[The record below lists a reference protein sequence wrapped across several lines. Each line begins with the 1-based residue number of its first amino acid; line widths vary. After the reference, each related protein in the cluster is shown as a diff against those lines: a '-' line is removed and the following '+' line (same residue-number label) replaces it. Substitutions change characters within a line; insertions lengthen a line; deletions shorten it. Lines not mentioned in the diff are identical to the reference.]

1 MNSGDMSGFLPP
13 KEDEIDRYRILREKS
28 DSPDR
33 RWLLLIKELRVTHG
47 CSILE
52 AERIA
57 LADERLR
64 RWVQKSINA
73 RQKCRKQALAHI
85 RYNGAD
91 SLIEREGESFKF
103 RIPPVTGISASK

>member
-1 MNSGDMSGFLPP
+1 MIPKDTSRHLPSR
-13 KEDEIDRYRILREKS
+13 EEEIESYRLLREKS
-28 DSPDR
+28 ADPDR
-33 RWLLLIKELRVTHG
+33 LWVLLIKELRVTHG

-103 RIPPVTGISASK
+103 RIPPVSGISALN